1 MLMLTSSR
9 QAIMLT
15 TTDTTSLLLC
25 TLAGEQYALQMDC
38 VREVIR
44 WRVPTC
50 IPGTPPTLLGV
61 IHHRGSV
68 LPIVDVRLLLGRP
81 TPAPSRA
88 TRLVIVEH
96 ADVSAALISDSV
108 ADIVTLEQIVA
119 EPVTALPAK
128 QAQFLHGIV
137 FYADQ
142 PLLWLDLA
150 AVFAAITAGR
160 HGE

>member
-1 MLMLTSSR
+1 MV
-9 QAIMLT
+9 T

-25 TLAGEQYALQMDC
+25 TLAGEQYALPMDS

-44 WRVPTC
+44 WRVPTF

-81 TPAPSRA
+81 TPATTRA

-96 ADVSAALISDSV
+96 ADVQAAFISDGV
-108 ADIVTLEQIVA
+108 ADIVTIDHIA
-119 EPVTALPAK
+119 IEPVTALPAR
-128 QAQFLHGIV
+128 QAQFLNGIV

-150 AVFAAITAGR
+150 AVFGALTAAR